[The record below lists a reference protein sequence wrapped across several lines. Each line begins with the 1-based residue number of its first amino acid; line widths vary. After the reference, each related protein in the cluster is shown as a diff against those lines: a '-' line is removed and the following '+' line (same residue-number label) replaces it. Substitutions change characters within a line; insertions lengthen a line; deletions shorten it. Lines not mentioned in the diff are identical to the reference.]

1 MEMYYIS
8 NNLSPIFM
16 KDIMTESSI
25 PCNTRYTV
33 YPIPGG
39 GVMQDTVKGHACI
52 HLKFSDTRIPIF

>member
-33 YPIPGG
+33 YPIPVG

-52 HLKFSDTRIPIF
+52 H